1 MSEMK
6 NYEPYKIPPRKSIQ
20 GNESDFISSKTDP
33 AISFEDQPF
42 AEIEIYSGINTS
54 YKPAPIIH
62 SIESVMD
69 EKRKIFNSMR
79 EISRYNHSSYFL
91 NSKFYHKQAQYENSK
106 IFYRQA
112 VYMKDFED
120 DYNEKVPFS
129 SYFPYYQLMGYEQ
142 LRTYFTWRTKVRSGN
157 IENTSLSY
165 AFIYI
170 YELLNNVGVNDPVD
184 GLDKLMSFW
193 TAFKVFDTTIEKYLI
208 KWVKDYHI
216 YYELPKSFK
225 EFLCENGLQNHY
237 PDIVGYEPEMNFNFE
252 QLCSI
257 SKYNIKQSTYYS
269 NETNQLIADC
279 YDFTL
284 NKLKNIF
291 AGAGI
296 EFNDL
301 IFQSSKGKSVWKPF
315 NGALFYP
322 NLKQPD
328 RRVVLCGNEVYICS
342 QNNWVLSTIITLESG
357 RQLIGYILKQM
368 ESVLR
373 KVTKYKYKLS
383 ANLNTVNGEILQK
396 LDAAGISLEKA
407 VTDTVLEFLREK
419 NKIVVSVDKYVLN
432 KIRLEALDTQEKLI
446 VPEDNFQMAP
456 VSFPKVQSEEKEKK
470 EFLLPPADEL
480 ALPDRWTR
488 LKNVLNKTEI
498 DALSAV
504 LQGDRNIKRFADE
517 NGIMLEVLADS
528 INEKAFDHIGDN
540 ILEMDDN
547 MMIYEEYRENIMIMV
562 G

>member
-1 MSEMK
+1 MSETK
-6 NYEPYKIPPRKSIQ
+6 NYEPYKIPPRNSIQ
-20 GNESDFISSKTDP
+20 GNEFDFISSKTDP
-33 AISFEDQPF
+33 AIFFEDQPF
-42 AEIEIYSGINTS
+42 TEIEIDSGINTS
-54 YKPAPIIH
+54 YEPAPISQ
-62 SIESVMD
+62 SIELVMD

-112 VYMKDFED
+112 VFMKDFED
-120 DYNEKVPFS
+120 DYTEKVPFS

-193 TAFKVFDTTIEKYLI
+193 TAFKIFDTTIEKYLI

-225 EFLCENGLQNHY
+225 EFLCENELQNHY
-237 PDIVGYEPEMNFNFE
+237 LNIVGYKPKMNFNFE
-252 QLCSI
+252 QLCGI
-257 SKYNIKQSTYYS
+257 SKYNIKQSTFYGDK
-269 NETNQLIADC
+269 TNQLIIDC
-279 YDFTL
+279 FDFTI

-291 AGAGI
+291 AGVGI
-296 EFNDL
+296 ELNDL
-301 IFQSSKGKSVWKPF
+301 IFQSSKSKSVWKPF
-315 NGALFYP
+315 NEALFYP
-322 NLKQPD
+322 NLKQSD
-328 RRVVLCGNEVYICS
+328 RRVVLCENEVYICS
-342 QNNWVLSTIITLESG
+342 QNNWVLSTLITLESG

-368 ESVLR
+368 EAVLR

-396 LDAAGISLEKA
+396 LGAAGISLEKA
-407 VTDTVLEFLREK
+407 VTDAVLEFYREK
-419 NKIVVSVDKYVLN
+419 TKIVVSVNNFVLN
-432 KIRLEALDTQEKLI
+432 RIRLEALDTQEKLI
-446 VPEDNFQMAP
+446 VPENDFQMASI
-456 VSFPKVQSEEKEKK
+456 SFLEAPPADKEKEK
-470 EFLLPPADEL
+470 FLLPPADEL
-480 ALPDRWTR
+480 ALPDRWTS
-488 LKNVLNKTEI
+488 LKNALNKTEI
-498 DALSAV
+498 EALSAV
-504 LQGDRNIKRFADE
+504 LQGARNIKQFADE
-517 NGIMLEVLADS
+517 NGVMLEVLADS

-540 ILEMDDN
+540 ILELDDY
-547 MMIYEEYRENIMIMV
+547 MMIYDEYREKIMIMV